1 MEPLDPYRATGAT
14 PPPQSRDRDRV
25 DAVMPA
31 LMVVGALPARRN
43 IRLGRGDRR
52 GAFRAASAVFVL
64 IVLAWLL
71 SGVHVA
77 VLDREFDR
85 FFSMIGTALFDAALV
100 WLAYL
105 GLEPY
110 VRRFSPDSL
119 IGWTRLIAG
128 GWRDP
133 VVGRDVAIGVCV
145 GLTMTVLF
153 AVHNLVPPL
162 YGALEPMP
170 VTGTPQAALESGRYA
185 LAVLFGDLQNAITSG
200 MLGVAGL
207 VAFQVLLKRR
217 SLAALA
223 AIICFWPVVLNGM
236 FEPGNPALDVVLGV
250 LITTAFVAVTAWAGL
265 LATIATLATHFI
277 LLRAPLTLDLAS
289 WRSAATFVLLGFV
302 MGTGLYSC
310 AIAARAPR

>member
-1 MEPLDPYRATGAT
+1 VSVPRLPL
-14 PPPQSRDRDRV
+14 
-25 DAVMPA
+25 
-31 LMVVGALPARRN
+31 VGALFARRN

-52 GAFRAASAVFVL
+52 GAFRAAAAVFVL
-64 IVLAWLL
+64 MVLSWTL
-71 SGVHVA
+71 SGIHVR
-77 VLDREFDR
+77 VLDAEIAR
-85 FFSMIGTALFDAALV
+85 FFSMIGSALFNAALV

-110 VRRFSPDSL
+110 VRRFAPDSL
-119 IGWTRLIAG
+119 VGWTRLIAG

-133 VVGRDVAIGVCV
+133 VVGRDIAVGICV
-145 GLTMTVLF
+145 GLLMTAVF
-153 AVHNLVPPL
+153 AVHNLIPPL

-170 VTGTPQAALESGRYA
+170 VTSGAQAALQSGRHA
-185 LAVLFGDLQNAITSG
+185 LGVLFADVQNAMTSG
-200 MLGVAGL
+200 MLGVGGL

-250 LITTAFVAVTAWAGL
+250 LITTGFVAVIAWAGL

-277 LLRAPLTLDLAS
+277 LLRAPLTADLTS
-289 WRSAATFVLLGFV
+289 WRAPATIVLLGSV
-302 MGTGLYSC
+302 VGAGLYSC
-310 AIAARAPR
+310 FLAARAQRQLHNLATTNYSR